1 MLKPLG
7 FHWDTERRVWWRS
20 LGDDSGVEKQRIC
33 EEMENMLEAHN
44 MALRIK
50 ESTVRDDLDGYL
62 SESSEGD
69 DDFW

>member
-1 MLKPLG
+1 MTPGSRNSESVK
-7 FHWDTERRVWWRS
+7 
-20 LGDDSGVEKQRIC
+20 
-33 EEMENMLEAHN
+33 MENMLEAHN